1 MKTESVREHFRIQ
14 VPDYQGLMRR
24 LIPFYDNQRD
34 VMLALI
40 PFDRGVSLR
49 VLDLGCGP
57 GLMAARILAEFPH
70 AQLTLFDLTAE
81 MIEAC
86 QSRLE
91 GTDRIVYQVG
101 DFRTADFGT
110 GYDLIIASLS
120 LHHLMPSE
128 GPAFAKR
135 AFQSRAVAALHDS
148 AGRRRECL
156 VSEASGQGS
165 SRRDFH
171 VGWYANEPRAAAT
184 RSHRPTGATAPSGG

>member
-1 MKTESVREHFRIQ
+1 MRFWRSKSPRLNRIPLDGRNKHLMKTESVREHFRIQ

-101 DFRTADFGT
+101 DDAVGR
-110 GYDLIIASLS
+110 ASLCQACVS
-120 LHHLMPSE
+120 KPGTRRTSDHR
-128 GPAFAKR
+128 GGDR
-135 AFQSRAVAALHDS
+135 GRVA
-148 AGRRRECL
+148 G
-156 VSEASGQGS
+156 GS
-165 SRRDFH
+165 
-171 VGWYANEPRAAAT
+171 
-184 RSHRPTGATAPSGG
+184 

>member
-1 MKTESVREHFRIQ
+1 VRFWRSKSPRLNRIPLDGRNKHLMKTESVREHFRIQ

-135 AFQSRAVAALHDS
+135 AFQSLGPGGHLIT
-148 AGRRRECL
+148 AGVIVDESLEVRERL
-156 VSEASGQGS
+156 
-165 SRRDFH
+165 
-171 VGWYANEPRAAAT
+171 
-184 RSHRPTGATAPSGG
+184 